1 MTSSSKITL
10 LTLCAF
16 LASIGFTQGVDIV
29 CVAGCGD
36 DSVEGSAMVAS
47 LIEPFGVDFDKE
59 GNWYI
64 CEYKGQKV
72 SKVDSSGYL
81 TRFAGTGRMAYGG
94 DGGAAKLAQLL
105 DPHSLYIHGN
115 QMFVADTRSHTVR
128 KVDLSDG
135 IITTIAGTGEA
146 GFSGDNGPA
155 TQAKFN
161 GTFDLALDASGE
173 KVYVADLQNR
183 RVRLVDLKTGI
194 VTTVAGN
201 GEQGVPQDGANAAM
215 SPLVD
220 PRAVELDSDGN
231 LYILSRRG
239 NALRLLDKS
248 GKIRT
253 VIKPGQVS
261 PDMNGPKHLCMD
273 LKGNVII
280 ADAENHLI
288 RKYSPESGSLVIIA
302 GTGTRGSRLVKND
315 PLSTQLSR
323 PHGVY
328 VHDNGEL
335 YVSDSYN
342 HRILKLTNW

>member
-1 MTSSSKITL
+1 M
-10 LTLCAF
+10 
-16 LASIGFTQGVDIV
+16 
-29 CVAGCGD
+29 
-36 DSVEGSAMVAS
+36 
-47 LIEPFGVDFDKE
+47 
-59 GNWYI
+59 
-64 CEYKGQKV
+64 
-72 SKVDSSGYL
+72 
-81 TRFAGTGRMAYGG
+81 
-94 DGGAAKLAQLL
+94 
-105 DPHSLYIHGN
+105 
-115 QMFVADTRSHTVR
+115 
-128 KVDLSDG
+128 
-135 IITTIAGTGEA
+135 
-146 GFSGDNGPA
+146 
-155 TQAKFN
+155 
-161 GTFDLALDASGE
+161 
-173 KVYVADLQNR
+173 
-183 RVRLVDLKTGI
+183 
-194 VTTVAGN
+194 
-201 GEQGVPQDGANAAM
+201 
-215 SPLVD
+215 D

-273 LKGNVII
+273 LRGNVII

-302 GTGTRGSRLVKND
+302 GTGVRGGRLVKND
-315 PLSTQLSR
+315 PLRTQLSR